1 MRADVLV
8 HPGTNRPLGGH
19 GRCDRNDPHAL
30 GPELGIRSRS
40 WLLPCPVPG
49 RAVFYTAEGTPIVEQ
64 TWPSDWAGSRTPDG
78 HTWDALG
85 ARGAVLPVELVMIT
99 VAIIEDNRL
108 VREGM
113 TDKLNELPDVKVV
126 LAATSFEA
134 EMLKETN
141 PRVVLLDVGL
151 QDKNSLRLA
160 ETVKK
165 EMADARVIV
174 MDLLPVHEEI
184 AEFVN
189 AGVAGFI
196 LKDATFEDF
205 IGTIRSVAEGAQV
218 LPPRMTSTLFSQ
230 IAHIAVKR
238 GRTAALEEV
247 RMTLRERE
255 VIALIVVGLSNK
267 EIAQRLNIATDT
279 VKSHV
284 RNVMDKLALHSRLQI
299 AAYAHSHDD

>member
-1 MRADVLV
+1 
-8 HPGTNRPLGGH
+8 
-19 GRCDRNDPHAL
+19 
-30 GPELGIRSRS
+30 
-40 WLLPCPVPG
+40 
-49 RAVFYTAEGTPIVEQ
+49 
-64 TWPSDWAGSRTPDG
+64 
-78 HTWDALG
+78 
-85 ARGAVLPVELVMIT
+85 MIT

-113 TDKLNELPDVKVV
+113 TDMLNELPDLKVV
-126 LAATSFEA
+126 LAATSLESA
-134 EMLKETN
+134 MLKDIN

-165 EMADARVIV
+165 EMADAKVIV
-174 MDLLPVHEEI
+174 MDLMPMHEEI

-205 IGTIRSVAEGAQV
+205 VGTIRSVADGARV
-218 LPPRMTSTLFSQ
+218 LPAVMTGTLFSQ
-230 IAHIAVKR
+230 IARVAVSR
-238 GRTAALEEV
+238 GREAALESV
-247 RMTLRERE
+247 RMTQRERE
-255 VIALIVVGLSNK
+255 VIALIAVGLSNK
-267 EIAQRLNIATDT
+267 EIAKRLNIATDT

-284 RNVMDKLALHSRLQI
+284 RNVMEKLALHSRLQI

>member
-1 MRADVLV
+1 
-8 HPGTNRPLGGH
+8 
-19 GRCDRNDPHAL
+19 
-30 GPELGIRSRS
+30 
-40 WLLPCPVPG
+40 
-49 RAVFYTAEGTPIVEQ
+49 
-64 TWPSDWAGSRTPDG
+64 
-78 HTWDALG
+78 
-85 ARGAVLPVELVMIT
+85 MIT

-113 TDKLNELPDVKVV
+113 RDMLNELPDVEVV
-126 LAATSFEA
+126 LAATSIEA
-134 EMLKETN
+134 ELLKETN

-151 QDKNSLRLA
+151 QDRNSLRLA

-165 EMADARVIV
+165 EMVGSRVIV

-205 IGTIRSVAEGAQV
+205 IATIRSVADGAQV
-218 LPPRMTSTLFSQ
+218 LPPRMTGTLFSQ
-230 IAHIAVKR
+230 IAQVAIKR

-247 RMTLRERE
+247 RMTQRERE
-255 VIALIVVGLSNK
+255 VIALIAVGLSNK
-267 EIAQRLNIATDT
+267 EIATRLNIATDT

>member
-1 MRADVLV
+1 
-8 HPGTNRPLGGH
+8 
-19 GRCDRNDPHAL
+19 
-30 GPELGIRSRS
+30 
-40 WLLPCPVPG
+40 
-49 RAVFYTAEGTPIVEQ
+49 
-64 TWPSDWAGSRTPDG
+64 
-78 HTWDALG
+78 
-85 ARGAVLPVELVMIT
+85 MIT

-113 TDKLNELPDVKVV
+113 RDMLNELPDVEVV
-126 LAATSFEA
+126 LAATSVDA
-134 EMLKETN
+134 ELLKEKN

-151 QDKNSLRLA
+151 QDRNSLRLA
-160 ETVKK
+160 ESVKK
-165 EMADARVIV
+165 DMVDSRVIV

-205 IGTIRSVAEGAQV
+205 IATIRSVADGGRV
-218 LPPRMTSTLFSQ
+218 LPPRMTGTLFSQ
-230 IAHIAVKR
+230 IAQVAVKR
-238 GRTAALEEV
+238 GRTAALDGV
-247 RMTLRERE
+247 RMTQRERE
-255 VIALIVVGLSNK
+255 VIGLIAVGLSNK
-267 EIAQRLNIATDT
+267 EIAKRLNIATDT